1 MDDLRILP
9 VTNEELILNVATMA
23 EEIWHEYF
31 PALISEEQI
40 DYMLEK
46 FLSFDSIFEQIQNGY
61 EYFLLIHDYTF
72 AGFAGV
78 HEENGSLFL
87 SKLYIHKD
95 FRGNGI
101 SSKVMK
107 NLIELCKVRSLDKI
121 WLTCNRG
128 NESALAIYKHFG
140 FIQTREQVSDIGGGF
155 VMDDYILEYPVKQQ
169 DSLTEKL
176 PATMERFPC
185 CRQLF
190 NISRTV
196 LPFAG
201 KTVLSCI
208 HYYFIGTTAPS

>member
-176 PATMERFPC
+176 PATTERFPC

-196 LPFAG
+196 LLFAG
-201 KTVLSCI
+201 NTVLSCI
-208 HYYFIGTTAPS
+208 HCYFIGTTAPS